1 MKNENKT
8 DEKKIIIK
16 YNGMEKAFS
25 DDNIG
30 RRQIMSLF
38 DIELHGNSIKEDNK
52 LLLSGIAV
60 GTVIGLALGFLFILI
75 TTMWKNE
82 KLTGKIYW
90 KIRKR

>member
-75 TTMWKNE
+75 TTM
-82 KLTGKIYW
+82 
-90 KIRKR
+90 

>member
-38 DIELHGNSIKEDNK
+38 DIELHGNSIKDDNK

-60 GTVIGLALGFLFILI
+60 GTVIGLALGLLFILI
-75 TTMWKNE
+75 MM
-82 KLTGKIYW
+82 
-90 KIRKR
+90 